1 MASTKR
7 SSDEIRKSIEA
18 NREGLSTALTQLR
31 GEVTELTDWRKQVR
45 THKKELVV
53 GAAVLG
59 VAVGVGLA
67 LRGFLRGSN

>member
-1 MASTKR
+1 MATTKR

-45 THKKELVV
+45 SHKKELLI
-53 GAAVLG
+53 GTAVLG

-67 LRGFLRGSN
+67 LTGFLRGSD